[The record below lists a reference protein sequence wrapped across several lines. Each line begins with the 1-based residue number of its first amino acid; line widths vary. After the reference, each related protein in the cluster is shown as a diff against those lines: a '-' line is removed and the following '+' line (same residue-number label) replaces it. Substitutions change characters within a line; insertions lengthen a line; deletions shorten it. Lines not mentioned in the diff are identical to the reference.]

1 MLIDIFTSSPPY
13 KVAQKRVADELK
25 VRMGGRSALARMID
39 SVSNNSGIESRYFV
53 IPDGEQDAP
62 EKFFTDKDGYLKPD
76 TKARMKAYEYWSKQL
91 SIDAAEKLLRT
102 NNIEPASIERVI
114 TISCTGFYAPG
125 FDYFLINRLKIPAD
139 VKRTHIG
146 FMGCAAALIGFNSAL
161 EALKTVSDDKNILL
175 VSTEICSIHFQTEAT
190 KDNILANLIF
200 ADGAAAALFS
210 KEEGKRG
217 LHLIKTASYIFDGSS
232 ELMGWEIGNFG
243 FEMILSQELPKI
255 ILEQAM
261 PQLKVILRGFGVNA
275 EEVKY
280 WALHPGGRAILDSMQ
295 KGLNLS
301 DEQVLASR
309 TILKNYGN
317 MSSASILFVIK
328 EIMKG
333 SEIRKGEYLCAVAF
347 GPGLSMEVALL
358 KGS

>member
-1 MLIDIFTSSPPY
+1 MLIDICTASPPY
-13 KVAQKRVADELK
+13 KVAQKRVANELK
-25 VRMGGRSALARMID
+25 VRMGGSPALGRMIE
-39 SVSNNSGIESRYFV
+39 SVSNNSGIDNRYFV
-53 IPDGEQDAP
+53 ISDGEDDASA
-62 EKFFTDKDGYLKPD
+62 KFFTDKDGYLKPD
-76 TKARMKAYEYWSKQL
+76 TKTRMKAYEYWSKLL
-91 SIDAAEKLLRT
+91 STEAAEKLLHN
-102 NNIEPASIERVI
+102 NNIEPSSIERII

-125 FDYFLINRLKIPAD
+125 FDYFLIDKLKIPSD

-161 EALKTVSDDKNILL
+161 EALKTLSDNKNILL
-175 VSTEICSIHFQTEAT
+175 VSTEICSIHFQTETT

-200 ADGAAAALFS
+200 GDGTAAALFS
-210 KEEGKRG
+210 KDHGQGG
-217 LHLIKTASYIFDGSS
+217 LQLIKTASYIFNGSS
-232 ELMGWEIGNFG
+232 EMMGWEIGNFG

-261 PQLKVILRGFGVNA
+261 PQLKKILKGFGVSV
-275 EEVKY
+275 EEIRY

-301 DEQVLASR
+301 DDHLLASR
-309 TILKNYGN
+309 TILKNFGN

-328 EIMKG
+328 EIMNGNNIK
-333 SEIRKGEYLCAVAF
+333 KGEYLCAVAF

-358 KGS
+358 KGG